1 MTGSH
6 MPTPP
11 VSHVGIA
18 VADLGA
24 AIERYTLLLG
34 RPPKVVEE
42 VADMGVKVAV
52 FETDN
57 VVGGHIELLAATD
70 PDSSIGRFVTRNGE
84 GLHHVCIYVD
94 DIEERLAALKSE
106 GLRLIDETP
115 RIGALG
121 NRIAFVHPKGGHGVL
136 IELEERAK

>member
-1 MTGSH
+1 

-11 VSHVGIA
+11 ISHVGIA
-18 VADLGA
+18 VVDLDA

-34 RPPKVVEE
+34 RPPHVVEE

-52 FETDN
+52 FETKDI
-57 VVGGHIELLAATD
+57 VGGHIELLAATD
-70 PDSSIGRFVTRNGE
+70 PDNSIGRFVARKGE
-84 GLHHVCIYVD
+84 GLHHICIYVD
-94 DIEERLAALKSE
+94 DIEERLAALKAQ

-115 RIGALG
+115 RVGALG
-121 NRIAFVHPKGGHGVL
+121 NRIAFVHPEGGHGVL

>member
-1 MTGSH
+1 MA
-6 MPTPP
+6 TPP

-18 VADLGA
+18 VADLDA

-34 RPPKVVEE
+34 RPPKVVAE

-52 FETDN
+52 FETEN
-57 VVGGHIELLAATD
+57 AVGGHIELLAATD
-70 PDSSIGRFVTRNGE
+70 PENSIARFVTRQGE

-94 DIEERLAALKSE
+94 DIEERLAALKAE

-115 RIGALG
+115 RVGALG
-121 NRIAFVHPKGGHGVL
+121 NRIAFVHPQGGHGVL